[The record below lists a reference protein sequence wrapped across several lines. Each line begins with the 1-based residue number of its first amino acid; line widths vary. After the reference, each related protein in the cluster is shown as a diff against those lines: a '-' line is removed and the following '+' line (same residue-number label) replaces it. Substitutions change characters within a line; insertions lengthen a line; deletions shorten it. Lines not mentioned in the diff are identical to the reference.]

1 MDKRFI
7 VKPIATDELP
17 KFLNS
22 YQPNF
27 DLPKIDVIF
36 NDTLELYFDQD
47 DTQSTNI
54 LHTCFDKKENK
65 YCAIL
70 NIGKTTAVDDI
81 ISINVEFL
89 FVEKKY
95 RSINFKELNNLK
107 LSQYLL
113 QDYIIGDI
121 GFYSKENIGIS
132 AVSITPINEKVRE
145 VYEDMNFIT
154 IDGSGSKKE
163 EDWMVCIF

>member
-7 VKPIATDELP
+7 VKPIRTDDLSE
-17 KFLNS
+17 FLSS
-22 YQPNF
+22 YKPNF
-27 DLPKIDVIF
+27 DFPKIDTIF
-36 NDTLELYFDQD
+36 NDTLELCFDQD
-47 DTQSTNI
+47 DVQFTNV
-54 LHTCFDKKENK
+54 LHVCFDKKENK
-65 YCAIL
+65 YCAVL
-70 NIGKTTAVDDI
+70 NVGTTTAVDDI

-89 FVEKKY
+89 FVEKEY
-95 RSINFKELNNLK
+95 RSINFEELNNLK

-113 QDYIIGDI
+113 QDYVIGDI

-163 EDWMVCIF
+163 EDWMICIF

>member
-7 VKPIATDELP
+7 VKPISTDNLSE
-17 KFLNS
+17 FLNS

-27 DLPKIDVIF
+27 DLPKIDTIF
-36 NDTLELYFDQD
+36 NDTLELCFDQD
-47 DTQSTNI
+47 DVQSTNI

-70 NIGKTTAVDDI
+70 NVGTTTAVDDM

-89 FVEKKY
+89 FVEKEY
-95 RSINFKELNNLK
+95 RSINFEELNNLK

-113 QDYIIGDI
+113 
-121 GFYSKENIGIS
+121 
-132 AVSITPINEKVRE
+132 
-145 VYEDMNFIT
+145 
-154 IDGSGSKKE
+154 
-163 EDWMVCIF
+163 

>member
-7 VKPIATDELP
+7 VKPIRTYNLSE
-17 KFLNS
+17 FLNC

-27 DLPKIDVIF
+27 DLPKIDTIF
-36 NDTLELYFDQD
+36 NDTLELCFDQYD
-47 DTQSTNI
+47 LQSTNI
-54 LHTCFDKKENK
+54 LHTCFDRKENK

-70 NIGKTTAVDDI
+70 NIGTTTAVDDM

-89 FVEKKY
+89 FIEKEY
-95 RSINFKELNNLK
+95 RGIKFEELNNLK

-113 QDYIIGDI
+113 QDYTIGDI

-163 EDWMVCIF
+163 EDWMICIF

>member
-7 VKPIATDELP
+7 VKPIGTDDLSEL
-17 KFLNS
+17 LNS

-27 DLPKIDVIF
+27 DLPKIDTIF
-36 NDTLELYFDQD
+36 NDTLELCFDQD
-47 DTQSTNI
+47 DVQSTNI

-70 NIGKTTAVDDI
+70 NVGTTTAVDDM

-89 FVEKKY
+89 FVEKEY